1 MYQKENEHH
10 LIVKAEFGFY
20 EGFKEL
26 GRAMVDKKLLINA
39 EEIFNFTIEEIIQI
53 QSQKSDF

>member
-26 GRAMVDKKLLINA
+26 GRAI
-39 EEIFNFTIEEIIQI
+39 
-53 QSQKSDF
+53 SG